1 MCNVILLRCHLVS
14 RDRCGTWLY
23 RSLILA
29 VFLNMVWWFFERFHV
44 RRTDKVGD
52 EAGFH
57 SINEYMLYAEEWYDT
72 YELKHPGT
80 PRKVYIA
87 SDDPKVVE
95 EARSQWVYKCVYL
108 HDQHLFTYKIMCIFV
123 GCYIEDLTWVLMFYW
138 IY

>member
-1 MCNVILLRCHLVS
+1 M
-14 RDRCGTWLY
+14 
-23 RSLILA
+23 
-29 VFLNMVWWFFERFHV
+29 

-80 PRKVYIA
+80 PRKIYIA

-95 EARSQWVYKCVYL
+95 EARSQ
-108 HDQHLFTYKIMCIFV
+108 
-123 GCYIEDLTWVLMFYW
+123 
-138 IY
+138 